1 MKGEILTAET
11 LVKRR
16 VNQAEGIL
24 SGLYRGKATDDG
36 VFGSDAEVIRLPNG
50 SKLESVVVAAG
61 ERWVN
66 SAGYA
71 KLWGAIED
79 THRRLRAQIDRKVN
93 ISEFPADYY
102 TLIDMIRMEI
112 TRRRL
117 EEMDF
122 TGELTQEVTN
132 AAFSRSLR
140 LDEFVPFA
148 GAFAEIK
155 ASGDNVP
162 MIQQKTGET
171 GTVTMHIYGLGHE
184 RSLED
189 ELYNT
194 QIFTL
199 EKVNA
204 AVARA
209 FTGARNNLCLG
220 GMIALSLT
228 GWHASQHV
236 AAQSGGA
243 NSTYDQNLYLTLKEA
258 LRVLYGLHD
267 PQTEQE
273 IVAPRVVLAVGNNVI
288 EWDIQR
294 IVRGQLNKPNSEIS
308 NLESL
313 PIDQIWKYKGD
324 TLYVGPKR
332 VTYPGVPAN
341 TAYLLVPG
349 PAGAP
354 AFTLVKRGL
363 TQEVGRG
370 DVLQLAREKRAWYF
384 VQTNYGQEF
393 LGSSDPTMG
402 PALGG
407 GFGYCVEIELPT
419 ETVET

>member
-1 MKGEILTAET
+1 MKGEILTAES
-11 LVKRR
+11 LMKRR
-16 VNQAEGIL
+16 VAQAEGIL
-24 SGLYRGKATDDG
+24 SGLYRGKATDSD
-36 VFGSDAEVIRLPNG
+36 VFGGDAGVIRLANG
-50 SKLESVVVAAG
+50 QRMESVIVAST
-61 ERWVN
+61 ERWEGTE
-66 SAGYA
+66 AYA
-71 KLWGAIED
+71 KHWSKIEQQLALV
-79 THRRLRAQIDRKVN
+79 RKQIDRKAN

-102 TLIDMIRMEI
+102 TLIDMIRMDI

-117 EEMDF
+117 EQVDF
-122 TGELTQEVTN
+122 TGELSQEITN
-132 AAFSRSLR
+132 AAFSRSVR
-140 LDEFVPFA
+140 LDEFIPFT
-148 GAFAEIK
+148 GAFSEIK
-155 ASGDNVP
+155 ASGDTVP

-171 GTVTMHIYGLGHE
+171 GSVSMHIYGLGHE

-189 ELYNT
+189 ELYNAS
-194 QIFTL
+194 IFSM

-209 FTGARNNLCLG
+209 FVGLRNDLSIGQLVA
-220 GMIALSLT
+220 MSIAGT
-228 GWHASQHV
+228 WHASQHV

-243 NSTYDQNLYLTLKEA
+243 TSTYDQNLYLTLKEA

-267 PQTEQE
+267 VQTLQE
-273 IVAPRVVLAVGNNVI
+273 IVAPRVVLVLGNNVI

-324 TLYVGPKR
+324 TLYVGPKT
-332 VTYPGVPAN
+332 VSYPGVPAN

-370 DVLQLAREKRAWYF
+370 DVLQLAREARAWYF
-384 VQTNYGQEF
+384 VQTGYGEEF
-393 LGSSDPTMG
+393 IGSSSTVITPG
-402 PALGG
+402 A

-419 ETVET
+419 DTIET

>member
-1 MKGEILTAET
+1 MHDILTKEL

-24 SGLYRGKATDDG
+24 SGLYRGKADDAG
-36 VFGSDAEVIRLPNG
+36 VFGGEADVIRLANG
-50 SKLESVVVAAG
+50 QKLESLVVASS
-61 ERWVN
+61 ERWEN
-66 SAGYA
+66 TEGYA
-71 KLWGAIED
+71 KHWGRIEALLK
-79 THRRLRAQIDRKVN
+79 TVKNQIERRVN

-102 TLIDMIRMEI
+102 TLVDMIRMDI

-117 EEMDF
+117 EALDF
-122 TGELTQEVTN
+122 TGELTQEITN
-132 AAFSRSLR
+132 AAFSRSVR
-140 LDEFVPFA
+140 LDEFIPFA
-148 GAFAEIK
+148 GAFAEMK
-155 ASGDNVP
+155 ATGDQVP
-162 MIQQKTGET
+162 MVQQKTGET
-171 GTVTMHIYGLGHE
+171 GMVSMHIYGLGHE

-194 QIFTL
+194 SIFSL

-209 FTGARNNLCLG
+209 FTGLRND
-220 GMIALSLT
+220 LSLGQLVALT
-228 GWHASQHV
+228 LAGGWAPSQQV

-243 NSTYDQNLYLTLKEA
+243 NATYDQNLYLTLKEA
-258 LRVLYGLHD
+258 LRVLYGLRD
-267 PQTEQE
+267 PQTGQE
-273 IVAPRVVLAVGNNVI
+273 IVAPRVVLVVGGNVI

-294 IVRGQLNKPNSEIS
+294 IMRGQLNKPNSEIS

-324 TLYVGPKR
+324 TLYVGPKT
-332 VTYPGVPAN
+332 VSYPGVPAN

-349 PAGAP
+349 PAGSP

-370 DVLQLAREKRAWYF
+370 DVLQLARDKRAWYF
-384 VQTNYGQEF
+384 VQTSYGEEF
-393 LGSSDPTMG
+393 IGSSSQV
-402 PALGG
+402 LGLG
-407 GFGYCVEIELPT
+407 AGFGYCVEITLPT
-419 ETVET
+419 DTIET